1 MAERGVMEFLGYY
14 ERGKSRW
21 ILAHGKSG
29 YATLYMGPEEEST
42 HIPGYIRRPYKITKL
57 KQPRKKPEIAKPTK
71 AAAKPNATAR
81 TKTSPSTS
89 TRTRTRSSS
98 RRPKSPK

>member
-14 ERGKSRW
+14 ERGKSKW

-71 AAAKPNATAR
+71 AAARTNATAR
-81 TKTSPSTS
+81 TKTSTS
-89 TRTRTRSSS
+89 TRTRTRTSS

>member
-1 MAERGVMEFLGYY
+1 MEFLGYY
-14 ERGKSRW
+14 ERGKSKW

-57 KQPRKKPEIAKPTK
+57 KQPRKKTWNCIAH
-71 AAAKPNATAR
+71 
-81 TKTSPSTS
+81 
-89 TRTRTRSSS
+89 
-98 RRPKSPK
+98 